1 MSVVVLSS
9 RLRAVPS
16 ARLRAAF
23 RPCLPSS
30 LRSSVQVGPR
40 PFGSVGRLALLEVR
54 RSAVVW
60 LLPLLAVVF
69 WLDTYRSAMAS
80 FPVWD
85 VRGQLMAH
93 HIVDDFA
100 LFSAGVAAWTGSRDG
115 RRGAADLTTTT
126 PRPAWCRRGVALA
139 ATTGWMLAAY
149 AACVAVVFGVT
160 ASQHAWGSPPWWLGA
175 VGAVGVLWPSRFA
188 APLTAA
194 AVGVALIVGA
204 SASGTSIYLILVP
217 GTGNLDT
224 DIGTYYRYLPD
235 QAIVQTMLLA
245 GLAVVAAGL
254 IGVVRAGGTR
264 RLRATAAIV
273 TATGLAAAGTAVALA
288 GTAQLAPDRVGYVIP
303 AFGEAAAD
311 GMVPYTPVCQ
321 ASPVGVCVN
330 PAFRAQLPQ
339 LDGELVPFFAE
350 LAGLPGAPVRVREI
364 SSVAGMYLNWGGQ
377 ISGTPPTYQF
387 ALSALGSLAGTGE
400 TAIITFIGGNSASGG
415 TPAQQAVELALL
427 RAAGSDEGAS
437 WLEPAAVTAAAG
449 RFAALP
455 AARHAWLVTHLAALR
470 AGHVSLEQL

>member
-1 MSVVVLSS
+1 
-9 RLRAVPS
+9 
-16 ARLRAAF
+16 
-23 RPCLPSS
+23 
-30 LRSSVQVGPR
+30 
-40 PFGSVGRLALLEVR
+40 
-54 RSAVVW
+54 
-60 LLPLLAVVF
+60 
-69 WLDTYRSAMAS
+69 
-80 FPVWD
+80 
-85 VRGQLMAH
+85 MAH

-175 VGAVGVLWPSRFA
+175 VGAAGVLAACAIGFTVGVLWPSRFA

-224 DIGTYYRYLPD
+224 D
-235 QAIVQTMLLA
+235 
-245 GLAVVAAGL
+245 
-254 IGVVRAGGTR
+254 
-264 RLRATAAIV
+264 IV

-455 AARHAWLVTHLAALR
+455 AAARHAWLVTHLAALR